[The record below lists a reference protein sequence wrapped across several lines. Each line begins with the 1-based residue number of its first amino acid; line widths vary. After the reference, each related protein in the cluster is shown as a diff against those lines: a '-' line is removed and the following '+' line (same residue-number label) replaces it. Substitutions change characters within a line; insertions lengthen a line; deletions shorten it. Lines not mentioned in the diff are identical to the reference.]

1 MNKLKFCV
9 LSLLLIFAAS
19 EARSQ
24 YLVKSA
30 IYWTAPVLSLNEA
43 RNLSLYSIVIIDEEN
58 LVNNPE
64 ALELLKKLNPN
75 LKLICYS
82 NPMELFNPA
91 IKIRQI
97 QSALLEEITEKYPQ
111 WLLKNSTGEKT
122 VFYRGMVML
131 NLSKNCPRVDGKNCV
146 EYLAEKQLLILENP
160 IWDGYFMDNGGGNI
174 AWVNAKIDSNNDG
187 MPDDSISLDKAWST
201 GIYSFLSLIKNGMDK
216 NRLLLA
222 NKGTIEFMDILDG
235 RIFEKFPNDY
245 LGGKKDFG
253 WHKSM
258 SNARQTGKYTIFTV
272 EPKDLMFGL
281 ASALLTDNVY
291 IAVGQDN
298 PVIHPELKVDLGS
311 PLGSAQKNDSCYFR
325 LYQKGRVEVF
335 PSKRRGQ
342 ITISK

>member
-1 MNKLKFCV
+1 MNKIKFCI
-9 LSLLLIFAAS
+9 LSFLLLFVAQGVM
-19 EARSQ
+19 SQ
-24 YLVKSA
+24 YPVRSA
-30 IYWTAPVLSLNEA
+30 VYWTAPVLSLSEA

-58 LVNNPE
+58 LLNNPE
-64 ALELLKKLNPN
+64 ALELMKKLNKN

-82 NPMELFNPA
+82 NPMELFKPA

-97 QSALLEEITEKYPQ
+97 QTALLQEITEKYPQ

-122 VFYRGMVML
+122 VFYKGMVML
-131 NLSKNCPRVDGKNCV
+131 NLSRNCPRVNGKNCA
-146 EYLAEKQLLILENP
+146 EYLAEKQLLILESP

-187 MPDDSISLDKAWST
+187 VADDSTFLDRSWST
-201 GIYSFLSLIKNGMDK
+201 GIYSFLSLIKNGMNKD
-216 NRLLLA
+216 RLLLA

-235 RIFEKFPNDY
+235 RIFERFPNDY
-245 LGGKKDFG
+245 LGSKKDFG

-258 SNARQTGKYTIFTV
+258 SNARHTGKYTIFTV
-272 EPKDLMFGL
+272 ELKDLMFGL

-298 PVIHPELKVDLGS
+298 PVVHQEFKVDLGN

-335 PSKRRGQ
+335 PSARRGK